1 MAESAQNS
9 AITTDFL
16 LEVVTPERQVVTE
29 RVDAVRAPGSVG
41 EFGVLPSHERLITS
55 LDTGMLRYRTIGTSE
70 WAELAVSSGLV
81 EVLPDRVIVLAQTAE
96 TAQDID
102 IVRAE
107 AALQRA
113 RDRLKNPE
121 DAIDVD
127 RALEALKR
135 STMRLETARGNT
147 REN

>member
-1 MAESAQNS
+1 
-9 AITTDFL
+9 
-16 LEVVTPERQVVTE
+16 
-29 RVDAVRAPGSVG
+29 
-41 EFGVLPSHERLITS
+41 
-55 LDTGMLRYRTIGTSE
+55 
-70 WAELAVSSGLV
+70 LV

>member
-1 MAESAQNS
+1 MSEARQDS

-16 LEVVTPERQVVTE
+16 LEVVTPERQVVAE
-29 RVDAVRAPGSVG
+29 RVDSVRAPGSVG

-55 LDTGMLRYRTIGTSE
+55 LDTGMLRYRIIGTSE
-70 WAELAVSSGLV
+70 WAELTVSSGLV

-121 DAIDVD
+121 DGTDVE

>member
-1 MAESAQNS
+1 MSEARQDS

-16 LEVVTPERQVVTE
+16 LEVVTPERQVVAE
-29 RVDAVRAPGSVG
+29 RVDSVRAPGSVG

-55 LDTGMLRYRTIGTSE
+55 LDTGMLRYRIIGTSE

-121 DAIDVD
+121 DATDVD

>member
-1 MAESAQNS
+1 MAEAGQNS
-9 AITTDFL
+9 AMTTDFL
-16 LEVVTPERQVVTE
+16 LEVVTPVRQVVAE
-29 RVDAVRAPGSVG
+29 RVDSVRAPGSLG

-55 LDTGMLRYRTIGTSE
+55 LDTGMLRYRTVGTGE
-70 WAELAVSSGLV
+70 WTELAVSAGLV
-81 EVLPDRVIVLAQTAE
+81 EVLPDRVIVLAQIAE

-121 DAIDVD
+121 DATDVD

-135 STMRLETARGNT
+135 STMRLEAARGNT
-147 REN
+147 KQN